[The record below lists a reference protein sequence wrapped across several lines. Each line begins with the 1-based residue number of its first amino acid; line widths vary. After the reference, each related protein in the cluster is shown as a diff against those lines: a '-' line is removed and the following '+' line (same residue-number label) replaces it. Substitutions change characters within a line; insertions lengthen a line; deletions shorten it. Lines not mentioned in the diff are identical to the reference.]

1 MTMRKRRSGRSGRKP
16 LPSPDRPPVAGRDER
31 RQFWAAIAAGLSSE
45 DAGAAAG
52 VPQAIGARWFRK
64 AGGMPPAMFMLSAK
78 PLSGCYLSFA
88 EREEIALMRARS

>member
-16 LPSPDRPPVAGRDER
+16 LPSPGRPPVAGRDER

-52 VPQAIGARWFRK
+52 VPEAVGAVGCAVVSNVGVIGQN
-64 AGGMPPAMFMLSAK
+64 
-78 PLSGCYLSFA
+78 
-88 EREEIALMRARS
+88 ERDGSRRDISRIA